1 MPKGQLELPDGTI
14 LPLIEVSFHYD
25 WNLTVS
31 LDDNVL
37 PLGLAFRTLL
47 TWRHWA
53 QQEIERLE
61 GELERLHTTIADLKS
76 HEDNCPVAQQ
86 EAKDRE

>member
-53 QQEIERLE
+53 QQEIERLRTE
-61 GELERLHTTIADLKS
+61 NADLKQ
-76 HEDNCPVAQQ
+76 HEQVCPIAQR
-86 EAKDRE
+86 EAKDKE

>member
-1 MPKGQLELPDGTI
+1 MEGQEKGMLEMPDGTE
-14 LPLIEVSFHYD
+14 LPLIPVQFRYD

-53 QQEIERLE
+53 E
-61 GELERLHTTIADLKS
+61 GEIERLHTTIADMKS
-76 HEDNCPVAQQ
+76 HEDNCPIAQQ
-86 EAKDRE
+86 EAKERE